1 MISKLDEGGRT
12 EGSLGWDNEGSQ
24 AVLTANADESCI
36 SDESNTHRLWSLAA
50 LDHVHGHPLPF
61 RKLGEAAAGERRDMH
76 ENILAA
82 AVPVDETEPLIWVV
96 PLHCTD
102 LLDSGLIRGLTRSL
116 RPCSPRLLL
125 QRGARVDT
133 QDLGDLQ
140 ALLARCRPDFQ
151 AGARRHGAV
160 AAALDDADVEKGI
173 TAGRQLDKAK
183 ALFGVIPFD
192 RGLNWRAR
200 RGVLEPGLL

>member
-1 MISKLDEGGRT
+1 
-12 EGSLGWDNEGSQ
+12 
-24 AVLTANADESCI
+24 
-36 SDESNTHRLWSLAA
+36 
-50 LDHVHGHPLPF
+50 
-61 RKLGEAAAGERRDMH
+61 MH

-96 PLHCTD
+96 PLHRTD
-102 LLDSGLIRGLTRSL
+102 LLDGGLIGELARSL
-116 RPCSPRLLL
+116 RPRSARLLL
-125 QRGARVDT
+125 QCGARIDT

-173 TAGRQLDKAK
+173 TTGRQLGKAK

-192 RGLNWRAR
+192 RGLNR
-200 RGVLEPGLL
+200 RTCRGGLEPGAALARCVPKIGRRRVIVIIEASPLRLPGFSVFAHALLD